1 MADLSLKLVIN
12 GSNDGALAAI
22 NQVIQRAESGGAA
35 ISRMDNAGGFSKTR
49 AGVESISTQLARLQ
63 SLATGAFS
71 FNFLVELAKDSIK
84 AADEMKGVDARLK
97 LASRSWQEYGEVL
110 QGIKKIAF
118 DSGTAIAANV
128 SLVGRISD
136 PIRRLGG
143 TQSDILMMTQ
153 AVNDSLRLTNASAA
167 EAAGGLLQFSQA
179 MGAGVLRGDEL
190 NSVIE
195 SMPRLA
201 QAIAEGLGI
210 TIDKLK
216 SLGEQGALTSQ
227 QVFEAIKSQQ
237 DKLRGEAA
245 SLPPTVGQAWTNAQE
260 AVKQYV
266 FELDKGT
273 GATSALASAINT
285 VAQNIP
291 AIAESLKMI
300 AILAGVAFG
309 ARLISQITAS
319 VVAMQAKSAAERIA
333 AADAVRRAESE
344 LAVASAV
351 ARKAAAELAG
361 IRAIQSYT
369 LATNE
374 AAFADEKRAAAAR
387 LSSANQA
394 ASAAASG
401 LVAAQAAS
409 SAANV
414 GLMSRAMGGAAAAGR
429 GLLAIFGGP
438 WGAAITAI
446 TAGAMAW
453 DFFSQK
459 SEKAADDTRESTAKL
474 IKDFQA
480 FSKKAG
486 PAELAEGLEKLR
498 ERESELNDQLLN
510 PSFRISEEGRQAQKD
525 LGELQGELDNT
536 AYKMKVFDSQRV
548 VEKGH
553 FGLDKLKQGAGG
565 LIDADFEKS
574 LKYFSVLWTD
584 FSNKAATDAGKLKMS
599 ALEARAV
606 LSKLFADAKTPAD
619 FAEVITRIEAAM
631 KASKL
636 DNRVQAT
643 LKSYL
648 ENAIEQQFQTEMK
661 ALDALTAGLQAKAQR
676 TQGIFQSQANVMLAQ
691 YSQAAALAR
700 VKAELNQDVA
710 GGSKIEVQSRNAELA
725 VAVTGANQQ
734 VAALEKVA
742 QRKRDLVNEEL
753 AQITESADSEIAA
766 AGKTRDKRIEA
777 FETEVAAGKR
787 TAGQLADYKKQQEE
801 DFTKATAGARAA
813 RENAEKN
820 AAQQI
825 AAIDGTTA
833 QERVRIAEN
842 LYKTLG
848 QKANEALNQYKQFAQ
863 QVQQLDKSIQ
873 NNQLDTMSQING
885 IARQGM
891 KPGEQLDSLRDELAQ
906 VRQAADDALKGGK
919 KDYALELIGRAK
931 SVAGQMSS
939 VNGEGVDPNAARQ
952 EAIDNIAQLGAAADE
967 ILQKQRA
974 EAAAAAAAQMK
985 QYEQMTGAMTELA
998 GQITKLNEQAAV
1010 KLKPEI
1016 DKASLDGAIAAVKTA
1031 FENLSVPVKVTANPE
1046 GGKNGPTKSAD
1057 GAITDEAQIPARA
1070 YGGPLPGTAPH
1081 DRADNMLYW
1090 GTPGEWVVQLP
1101 AVRHYGPEFMK
1112 AVNAMQLPK
1121 HAFGGQLGNRSVIN
1135 RLSIPSFNPGGGD
1148 KLQPLVL
1155 DLGFLGRF
1163 QAQADRSNSESLT
1176 AAARIAALRFGRG

>member
-1 MADLSLKLVIN
+1 MPDLSLKLIIS
-12 GSNDGALAAI
+12 GSNDGAIAAI
-22 NQVIQRAESGGAA
+22 NQVVARAEAGGHA
-35 ISRMDNAGGFSKTR
+35 INKMDNSGEFSKTR
-49 AGVESISTQLARLQ
+49 TGFESISAQLVRLQ
-63 SLATGAFS
+63 GLAAAAIS
-71 FNFLVELAKDSIK
+71 FEFLVGLAKYAIK
-84 AADEMKGVDARLK
+84 AVDELKGVDARLK

-128 SLVGRISD
+128 SLVARISD

-153 AVNDSLRLTNASAA
+153 AVNDSLRLTNASAQ

-201 QAIAEGLGI
+201 QAIADGLGI
-210 TIDKLK
+210 TVDKLK
-216 SLGEQGALTSQ
+216 ALGEQGALTSQ

-237 DKLRGEAA
+237 DKLRGEAS

-260 AVKQYV
+260 AVKQYI
-266 FELDKGT
+266 FKLDEGV
-273 GATSALASAINT
+273 GATAALARGINA
-285 VAQNIP
+285 VAKYI
-291 AIAESLKMI
+291 SS
-300 AILAGVAFG
+300 GV
-309 ARLISQITAS
+309 
-319 VVAMQAKSAAERIA
+319 KN
-333 AADAVRRAESE
+333 AADEV
-344 LAVASAV
+344 
-351 ARKAAAELAG
+351 G
-361 IRAIQSYT
+361 I
-369 LATNE
+369 
-374 AAFADEKRAAAAR
+374 
-387 LSSANQA
+387 
-394 ASAAASG
+394 
-401 LVAAQAAS
+401 
-409 SAANV
+409 NV
-414 GLMSRAMGGAAAAGR
+414 SKMV
-429 GLLAIFGGP
+429 
-438 WGAAITAI
+438 
-446 TAGAMAW
+446 
-453 DFFSQK
+453 
-459 SEKAADDTRESTAKL
+459 
-474 IKDFQA
+474 KDFDQFA
-480 FSKKAG
+480 KKAG
-486 PAELAEGLEKLR
+486 PKELEEQLTALRKRAAELGDELANPKFRQSKLG
-498 ERESELNDQLLN
+498 E
-510 PSFRISEEGRQAQKD
+510 AAKKD
-525 LGELQGELDNT
+525 LAELEAAIERGSRKTQEFES
-536 AYKMKVFDSQRV
+536 KRI
-548 VEKGH
+548 VEKGQL
-553 FGLDKLKQGAGG
+553 GLDKLRIGARGFV
-565 LIDADFEKS
+565 DVEFEKS
-574 LKYFSVLWTD
+574 LKSFSDSWND
-584 FSNKAATDAGKLKMS
+584 FANRAGSGSEKLVIS
-599 ALEARAV
+599 ALEARAA
-606 LSKLFADAKTPAD
+606 LSKLFAEAKSPAD
-619 FAEVITRIEAAM
+619 FAEIIKRIEDAM

-636 DNRVQAT
+636 DNRVQST

-661 ALDALTAGLQAKAQR
+661 QLDALTAGLQAKAQR
-676 TQGIFQSQANVMLAQ
+676 TQAIFQSQAGVMLAQ

-700 VKAELNQDVA
+700 VKAELNQDVV
-710 GGSKIEVQSRNAELA
+710 GGAKVDVQGRNAEVA
-725 VAVTGANQQ
+725 VAVAGANQQ

-742 QRKRDLVNEEL
+742 QRKRDLVNEEK
-753 AQITESADSEIAA
+753 AQLVATADNEIAGA
-766 AGKTRDKRIEA
+766 EKTRDKRIAA
-777 FETEVAAGKR
+777 FEEEVAAGKR

-801 DFTKATAGARAA
+801 ELTKTTAGARAA

-833 QERVRIAEN
+833 QQRVQIAEN

-848 QKANEALNQYKQFAQ
+848 QKANEALNQYKQYAQ
-863 QVQQLDKSIQ
+863 QVQQLGKSIA

-891 KPGEQLDSLRDELAQ
+891 KPGEQLDSLRSELAA
-906 VRQAADDALKGGK
+906 VKQAADDALKEGK
-919 KDYALELIGRAK
+919 KDYALELINRAK

-939 VNGEGVDPNAARQ
+939 VNGEGVDQNAARQ
-952 EAIDNIAQLGAAADE
+952 EAIDNIAMLGAAADE

-985 QYEQMTGAMTELA
+985 QYEQMTGAMNELA
-998 GQITKLNEQAAV
+998 SQITKLNDQAAV

-1016 DKASLDGAIAAVKTA
+1016 DKASLDGAISAVKTA
-1031 FENLSVPVKVTANPE
+1031 FENLTVPVKVTASPE

-1057 GAITDEAQIPARA
+1057 GTITDEVQIPARA